1 MEQHLKIIGCLLIAI
16 SLLHVA
22 FPRYFQWKTDLAPIS
37 LINRQLM
44 YVHSFFI
51 AFIVL
56 LMGILCLCSYTD
68 LVRTHLGHQ
77 LSFGLFI
84 FWATRLL
91 FQFFIYSPS
100 LWKGKKRELTIHIV
114 FSLLWA
120 YFSTIFFL
128 ASRGSV

>member
-1 MEQHLKIIGCLLIAI
+1 MELHLRIIGCLLIAI
-16 SLLHVA
+16 SLLHFT

-51 AFIVL
+51 AFIVFL
-56 LMGILCLCSYTD
+56 IGILCLCSYAD
-68 LVRTHLGHQ
+68 LMYTRLGHQ

-84 FWATRLL
+84 FWVARLV
-91 FQFFIYSPS
+91 FQFFVYSPT
-100 LWKGKKRELTIHIV
+100 LWKGKKLELTVHIL

-128 ASRGSV
+128 ASRMN